1 MLSSILVS
9 ASIQSLSLQQS
20 DKCFS
25 HFKPT
30 SFKNYGLKNKPTRKI
45 ISIKS
50 RAKRLVTSI
59 KRLVTDFNERVDK
72 LIEPVDRWLNPWW
85 KRLVTSVQHLSIKT
99 LKQKFGLFI
108 TASSLLIATFD
119 EAAAS
124 ILLLSAV
131 STLGIGYALDWL
143 LSRPLIAE
151 HFYLP
156 LLQFG
161 SFLRLPKKSNSEIN
175 SIVQRVVR
183 KSGLK
188 HKVKV
193 YVLNTKVANANA
205 FSVSGPSGFTA
216 ITVTQ
221 GLIDSFSK
229 KEFEAVIAHEC
240 AHIYYEDCSRGVVMR
255 SFLTCIS
262 VMLAS
267 IVGMKESEDQ
277 IKNDQKNLIE
287 KMLDE
292 FQQNKRS
299 NFSLFLIPIAAFTV
313 IAKLF
318 NLLDKAVSRRM
329 EYRADKFAAMIVGDR
344 HVISML
350 EKFKPVDPI
359 GKVVE
364 RVNDLYE
371 YKLTHPTTDN
381 RISAIRKASY
391 SPLIRWG

>member
-20 DKCFS
+20 NKCFG

-30 SFKNYGLKNKPTRKI
+30 SFTNYGLKNKPTRKI

-50 RAKRLVTSI
+50 RATRLVTSI
-59 KRLVTDFNERVDK
+59 KRLVTEFNKRVEK
-72 LIEPVDRWLNPWW
+72 LFEPVDRWVE
-85 KRLVTSVQHLSIKT
+85 RLVTSVQHLSIKT
-99 LKQKFGLFI
+99 LFLRFGLFI

-119 EAAAS
+119 KTAAS
-124 ILLLSAV
+124 VLLRSA
-131 STLGIGYALDWL
+131 IYALGVSYAADWL

-151 HFYLP
+151 HFVFP

-161 SFLRLPKKSNSEIN
+161 FSLRLPKKSNSEIN
-175 SIVQRVVR
+175 SIVQKVVR

-193 YVLNTKVANANA
+193 YVLNSKVANANA
-205 FSVSGPSGFTA
+205 FSVSGPTGFTA

-221 GLIDSFSK
+221 GLIDSNSK

-240 AHIYYEDCSRGVVMR
+240 AHIYYEDCSRGSVMG

-262 VMLAS
+262 AMLAS
-267 IVGMKESEDQ
+267 TVGMKDQRQSEEQ
-277 IKNDQKNLIE
+277 IKNEQKNLIE
-287 KMLDE
+287 KMLDV

-299 NFSLFLIPIAAFTV
+299 KISLLLIPIATFTV
-313 IAKLF
+313 IAELMY
-318 NLLDKAVSRRM
+318 LLDKAVSRRM
-329 EYRADKFAAMIVGDR
+329 EYRADEFAAKIVGER
-344 HVISML
+344 HTISML
-350 EKFKPVDPI
+350 QKLKPVDPI

-364 RVNDLYE
+364 RVIDFYE
-371 YKLTHPTTDN
+371 YKQVHPTTDN
-381 RISAIRKASY
+381 RINAIRKASY